1 MTQRCKGLDIR
12 SILEAVAELIQKG
25 ACMSLANLE
34 QEQTITTEEKTGNVI
49 HLETRLNLAAVAI
62 QDFDVEE
69 ENPDIILS
77 ID

>member
-1 MTQRCKGLDIR
+1 
-12 SILEAVAELIQKG
+12 
-25 ACMSLANLE
+25 MSLANLE
-34 QEQTITTEEKTGNVI
+34 QEQTIATEEKAGNVI

-69 ENPDIILS
+69 ENPVIILS